1 LTGHDLIGARLNQLP
16 QRAIASSISTGME
29 TRSMNQRRIYLGAAL
44 SVALS
49 IMGQNGAFAQQG
61 TPEQQAA
68 CQPDVM
74 RLCGNFIPDV
84 DRIVA
89 CLKYNEPNLNP
100 ACHDVFFPVV
110 VEEPKPKARPKAK
123 PKPKKTEPR

>member
-1 LTGHDLIGARLNQLP
+1 
-16 QRAIASSISTGME
+16 
-29 TRSMNQRRIYLGAAL
+29 MNQRRICLGISFRTYLAAGL
-44 SVALS
+44 FVALS
-49 IMGQNGAFAQQG
+49 IMGQNRALAQGTPQG

-100 ACHDVFFPVV
+100 ACHDVMFPVV
-110 VEEPKPKARPKAK
+110 PEEPKPKAKARPK
-123 PKPKKTEPR
+123 KKGKQQPR

>member
-1 LTGHDLIGARLNQLP
+1 MGGPA
-16 QRAIASSISTGME
+16 GME
-29 TRSMNQRRIYLGAAL
+29 SKSMNQRGLGLGAVLSFAL
-44 SVALS
+44 F

-61 TPEQQAA
+61 TPEQQQA

-110 VEEPKPKARPKAK
+110 AEEPKKAKAKAKPKAK
-123 PKPKKTEPR
+123 PKPKKTESR

>member
-1 LTGHDLIGARLNQLP
+1 
-16 QRAIASSISTGME
+16 
-29 TRSMNQRRIYLGAAL
+29 MNQRRFLLDVYLGAAL
-44 SVALS
+44 AAALS
-49 IMGQNGAFAQQG
+49 IMGQNGAFAQG

-110 VEEPKPKARPKAK
+110 VEEPKPKAKQK
-123 PKPKKTEPR
+123 QKKTQPRRE

>member
-1 LTGHDLIGARLNQLP
+1 
-16 QRAIASSISTGME
+16 
-29 TRSMNQRRIYLGAAL
+29 MNQREFYLGAAL
-44 SVALS
+44 SVAVS
-49 IMGQNGAFAQQG
+49 IMGQNGASAQG
-61 TPEQQAA
+61 TPEEQAA

-89 CLKYNEPNLNP
+89 CLKTNEPNLNP
-100 ACHDVFFPVV
+100 ACHDVMFPYVP
-110 VEEPKPKARPKAK
+110 EEPKPKARPKAK

>member
-1 LTGHDLIGARLNQLP
+1 
-16 QRAIASSISTGME
+16 ME
-29 TRSMNQRRIYLGAAL
+29 TKSMNQRRFYLGAAL
-44 SVALS
+44 SVAMS

-100 ACHDVFFPVV
+100 ACHDVMFPYVP
-110 VEEPKPKARPKAK
+110 EEPKPKTKPRAKPK
-123 PKPKKTEPR
+123 PKPKKTEQQPR